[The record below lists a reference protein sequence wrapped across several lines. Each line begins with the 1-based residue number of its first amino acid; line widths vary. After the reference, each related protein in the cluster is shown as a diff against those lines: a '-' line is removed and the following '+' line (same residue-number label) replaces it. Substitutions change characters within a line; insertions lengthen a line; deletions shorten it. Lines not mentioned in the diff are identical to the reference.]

1 MSYVRLPPTHQD
13 PVEYIESLSAFLSK
27 FQWLS
32 SIHAYDSLTED
43 FWNKSWPSE
52 WRELADEEWF
62 QSEQLIGL
70 VKDGIVQD
78 SWPQSLKDYI
88 HACKDLSLP
97 RTVLQSEFPEKVF
110 DGIDSC
116 IDEAATTASG
126 MSRKKLHEVERFA
139 RVILDFAS
147 TATRDGI
154 VQEDAVKI
162 VDVGAGQGYLTHR
175 VSTEYPCVAVDFDQI
190 QTVGSVS
197 RGANIKRGKLKDVR
211 GVGDVPAVAVNSRKE
226 VLYRTIH
233 INSEK
238 LTKLVEELNAEQVN
252 VKDGKPT
259 DFMLVGLHAC
269 GDLSSIA
276 MLKTFESVDA
286 VKLMAVV
293 PCCFNLLTEP
303 ENLDDSSFTGAHGF
317 PASKSVFSA
326 MQWHKLLLGHKS
338 RNLSCQNFDRF
349 DAAGIESNLTGHY
362 KRSLLDA
369 LLWHFN
375 LDPPGKDGTSVPGSS
390 DAEPRERKQHKFR
403 LGKLPIEAF
412 EGSFITYAQAAL
424 QRLGLGNRVSEEE
437 LQAFVSLPQY
447 VNAKRQIFVVHCIKS
462 LLSRVLESLVL
473 MDRYLG
479 IVEMNT
485 EGGLMDRAGVQ
496 VDVRMLNLFD
506 IYESPRNVVFLARK
520 QRKVVE

>member
-1 MSYVRLPPTHQD
+1 MSYMRLPPGHQD
-13 PVEYIESLSAFLSK
+13 PTEYIESLSKFLAK

-52 WRELADEEWF
+52 WRALADEDLFE
-62 QSEQLIGL
+62 SEQLIGL
-70 VKDGIVQD
+70 VKDGTVQD

-88 HACKDLSLP
+88 HACKELSLP
-97 RTVLQSEFPEKVF
+97 RSVLHSDFPEKRNVPQK
-110 DGIDSC
+110 
-116 IDEAATTASG
+116 TA
-126 MSRKKLHEVERFA
+126 RFA

-147 TATRDGI
+147 TAAQDSI
-154 VQEDAVKI
+154 VNNEAVKI

-197 RGANIKRGKLKDVR
+197 RGANIKKGKLKDVR
-211 GVGDVPAVAVNSRKE
+211 GVGNVPAVNVNSRKE

-238 LTKLVEELNAEQVN
+238 LMELVKELNAEQMDL
-252 VKDGKPT
+252 KDGKST

-276 MLKTFESVDA
+276 MLKTFEAVES

-303 ENLDDSSFTGAHGF
+303 ESLDDSCFTGAHGF

-326 MQWHKLLLGHKS
+326 MQRHQLLLGHKS

-375 LDPPGKDGTSVPGSS
+375 LDPPGKDGTTVPEPSE
-390 DAEPRERKQHKFR
+390 AEPRERKQHKFR

-412 EGSFITYAQAAL
+412 EGSFIAYAQAAL
-424 QRLGLGNRVSEEE
+424 QRLGLGNRVSEAE
-437 LQAFVSLPQY
+437 LQAFISLPQY

-479 IVEMNT
+479 ITEMNS
-485 EGGLMDRAGVQ
+485 EGGLLDQAGVQ